1 MSAACARCRACTTKQ
16 SSQNGHS
23 LPRQLSMVEVTS
35 GSNGESSGSAASSAM
50 SPNFVRPPHA
60 TMRWNWSTCSRLV
73 KVVRKACGSP
83 LAWLRR

>member
-1 MSAACARCRACTTKQ
+1 
-16 SSQNGHS
+16 
-23 LPRQLSMVEVTS
+23 MVEVTS